1 METIYSCPLNHLVL
15 FCSSKPPHAI
25 RSNMADDVKALS
37 SMVPL
42 VDNQGNQGGL
52 GEEREK
58 NKPKPLS
65 KQLVSKLQ
73 GCSQRLTEVMSW
85 QAKLDTSAL
94 KLA

>member
-1 METIYSCPLNHLVL
+1 
-15 FCSSKPPHAI
+15 
-25 RSNMADDVKALS
+25 MADDVKALS
-37 SMVPL
+37 SMVSS

-52 GEEREK
+52 GEEKKE